1 MLRVNTGS
9 GRVLRSWHMA
19 ILKPYSTYIR
29 VLKIILTNKNGTN
42 QDADQEYEA
51 ARRRLQQ
58 MHICNRRAMHCNYV
72 TLYIADKANKRLG
85 TKTIK

>member
-9 GRVLRSWHMA
+9 GRVLRSSHIA
-19 ILKPYSTYIR
+19 ILKPQHIHTR
-29 VLKIILTNKNGTN
+29 AQNHPVLTNKNRTN

-58 MHICNRRAMHCNYV
+58 IYATGEHCGKSALCHS
-72 TLYIADKANKRLG
+72 LYSR
-85 TKTIK
+85 